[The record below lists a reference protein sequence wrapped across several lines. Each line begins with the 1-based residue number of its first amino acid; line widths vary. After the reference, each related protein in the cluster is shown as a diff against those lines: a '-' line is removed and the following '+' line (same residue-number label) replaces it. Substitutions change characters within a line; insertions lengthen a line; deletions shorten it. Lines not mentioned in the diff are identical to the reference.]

1 MSFYTEL
8 KILSFERCAFAQS
21 LATTDYHYRLQNVG
35 YGIYGAAPAGG
46 GILEIGF
53 VEENPIVLSGEE
65 GEILLEENSIF
76 IIPPESCFSVRS
88 ATPDL
93 HRHTTAEFLIR
104 CQSRRV
110 GEYRPPV
117 GKSVILP
124 LVIPPSPA
132 SGEVFSL
139 IRAIV
144 CAKTTQPDRNWFEE
158 CADFMQL
165 IRKLDAMVRAG
176 QAGGDTSPG
185 NRRYCDRAKAFI
197 SENITKRLTVS
208 DVAAAVGVSK
218 NYLTNVFSAGEGLPL
233 MEYIN
238 RRKLSYMIELI
249 RRYGYTLAQA
259 GEHVG
264 FTDAN
269 YVSRIFKRYFGMTLT
284 EYRRNKLYS
293 EGEGDIFPFSDDENQ
308 GFFRENTEGLD
319 GFGENGYNRN
329 K

>member
-21 LATTDYHYRLQNVG
+21 LATTDYRYELQNIG
-35 YGIYGAAPAGG
+35 YGIYGTAPQGG

-53 VEENPIVLSGEE
+53 VEENPIVLTGED
-65 GEILLEENSIF
+65 GELVVEENCIF
-76 IIPPESCFSVRS
+76 IIPPSSRFSVRS
-88 ATPDL
+88 MTPAL

-104 CQSRRV
+104 CQAKKA
-110 GEYRPPV
+110 EAFRPPV
-117 GKSVILP
+117 GKSVTLP

-132 SGEVFSL
+132 SSEIFAL

-144 CAKTTQPDRNWFEE
+144 CAKTTQSSRSYFEE
-158 CADFMQL
+158 CADFML
-165 IRKLDAMVRAG
+165 LLHKLCALVEST
-176 QAGGDTSPG
+176 GDESVISPG
-185 NRRYCDRAKAFI
+185 NRRYCDRAKTFI
-197 SENITKRLTVS
+197 SENIAKRLSVS

-269 YVSRIFKRYFGMTLT
+269 YVSRIFKRYYGMTLT
-284 EYRRNKLYS
+284 EYRQSKLYQ
-293 EGEGDIFPFSDDENQ
+293 EAG
-308 GFFRENTEGLD
+308 ENTFSEEESAENARGLD
-319 GFGENGYNRN
+319 G
-329 K
+329 